1 LRGQRIFPY
10 LRRVLRLAPLVGL
23 LAMLG
28 VACKF
33 TPPTPVAYVTHGP
46 AFGHDANPIAAL
58 PVRCGAA
65 ALGCLPGYQ
74 YAVASA
80 TRMALELGGV
90 SLVDSELINAEM
102 RLRTVRTRSS
112 QHEYEAPSD
121 QLGQPAQTTVSGS
134 SESTT
139 EVTGAT
145 WASLP
150 PGEQR
155 SLLEA
160 IGVRGLLAATIFLG
174 VPRGAAGQRTVT
186 VRVAVTRLS
195 DGALAWQSECG
206 VETGDYHAEPQ
217 AVELATRCALESATL
232 W

>member
-1 LRGQRIFPY
+1 M
-10 LRRVLRLAPLVGL
+10 LRLAPIIGPLAL
-23 LAMLG
+23 LG
-28 VACKF
+28 ACKF

-46 AFGHDANPIAAL
+46 AFGQEANPIAAL
-58 PVRCGAA
+58 PVRCGATTM
-65 ALGCLPGYQ
+65 GCVPGYQ
-74 YAVASA
+74 YAVANA

-102 RLRTVRTRSS
+102 RMRTTKTRSS
-112 QHEYEAPSD
+112 TSEYEQSSP
-121 QLGQPAQTTVSGS
+121 QIGQPAQTTATGTR
-134 SESTT
+134 ETTT

-145 WASLP
+145 WESLP
-150 PGEQR
+150 PGEQQ
-155 SLLEA
+155 SLLTA
-160 IGVRGLLAATIFLG
+160 MGVRGLLHATISMGTPHGLS
-174 VPRGAAGQRTVT
+174 GQRTVT
-186 VRVAVTRLS
+186 VQLAVTRLS